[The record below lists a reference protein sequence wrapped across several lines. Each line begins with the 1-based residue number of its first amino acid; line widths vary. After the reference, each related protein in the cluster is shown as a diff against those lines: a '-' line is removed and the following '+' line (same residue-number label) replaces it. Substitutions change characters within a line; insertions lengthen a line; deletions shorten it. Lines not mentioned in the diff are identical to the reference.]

1 MRTLLFTLLSL
12 CLPTQ
17 AYAYALKTTQEGEP
31 VRWQRAKIELRIDAK
46 LSDALGHDAT
56 HAAATMASEAWRGLA
71 NAPDVIIGEGEP
83 APYNAEIR
91 NNGIYLLAQW
101 PFEHDQV
108 AMTVTT
114 YTLTGEII
122 GVDIL
127 VNGERA
133 FGMLTEEEE
142 AEGVTDS
149 HDLAAVLTHEIGHAL
164 GLAHT
169 DKDPDATMWPHIRA
183 GETHQRTLSEDDEEG
198 IVEAYA
204 APMPVEIAA
213 GSCSVGKPGASGSG
227 GFGVFAMMVL
237 GAVVFARKKR

>member
-1 MRTLLFTLLSL
+1 MRTVLFLLLSM

-17 AYAYALKTTQEGEP
+17 AFAYALKTTQEGEP
-31 VRWQRAKIELRIDAK
+31 VRWQRAQIELRIDAS
-46 LSDALGHDAT
+46 LSDALGREASY
-56 HAAATMASEAWRGLA
+56 AAATMASEAWRGLA
-71 NAPDVIIGEGEP
+71 NAPDVTIGEGAP
-83 APYNAEIR
+83 AAYDANVR

-101 PFEHDQV
+101 PFEDDQL

-114 YTLTGEII
+114 YTLTGEIV

-142 AEGVTDS
+142 SEGHVEA

-169 DKDPDATMWPHIRA
+169 DEDPEATMWPHIRS
-183 GETHQRTLSEDDEEG
+183 GETHQRSLSDDDEQG
-198 IVEAYA
+198 ILEAYA
-204 APMPVEIAA
+204 APMPIAMA
-213 GSCSVGKPGASGSG
+213 AAACNVSQPGASSG
-227 GFGVFAMMVL
+227 GAAGAFAMLAL
-237 GAVVFARKKR
+237 GAVLVSRKKR